1 MRSSNNTDRAKA
13 ALNAMK
19 DLGFGRK
26 LAVKVLKNLLE
37 LYENKWELIE
47 DENYSAFAEA
57 ILDAQLQDNGTRRQV
72 GDDEMSDFGTQDQQ
86 FSEMSTQEASPLL
99 NNCGSGVPGPSS
111 SSRKRKP
118 AHNSHDE
125 MDDPVY
131 AETDSPLLKRPRR
144 KQPETGA
151 SSEDRAIIPMPQEPS
166 PSSLPSPTSEGT
178 RVVDESGKVI
188 TYMKYRRDMNSRRP
202 SSAPLKEPKAEPDLL
217 PESNLGDAPLAV
229 IFPSDSDSA
238 GNRESYSQGSQE
250 GSERENPKTGAP
262 STSKAPNNMSSRIN
276 GQKISIA
283 PCTNNC
289 VLQEESPCSKLEI
302 ASSSN
307 GQFKLAIYSPINLP
321 TPSLSDFFKLVEDK
335 CLHSYKLLPPDFSL
349 ARIMNEMCEALVER
363 NPSDTGMSSSCL
375 PEKATDA
382 NGGTDDNAVV
392 VAQNPQLALGVVRP
406 AHDSSDIA
414 RGEEKFFIPVFN
426 DYTSD
431 ETPPNFAY
439 IPQNLV
445 SDNACLNLCLARI
458 GDENCCADCYGDCLG
473 GPVSCACARE
483 TGGEFAYTSEG
494 LVRREFMDE
503 CLEITH
509 DRWDPQHRAYCEGEC
524 PVERSNEAMGKCKGH
539 LRRKFIKECW
549 SKCGCN
555 KGCGNRVVQRGITCQ
570 LQVFMTGNGKGWGL
584 RTVDEI
590 PKGTFVC
597 EYAGEILT
605 AKEYQE
611 RYNQRKASLMNS
623 QPVLLDADWAA
634 RSGLKN
640 EEALCLDA
648 TFYGNIARFIN
659 HRCYDA
665 NLVEI
670 PIEIET
676 PDRLYYHLALF
687 TSRKIEPL
695 EELTWDY
702 GIDFKQTELQN
713 RSFKCLCGSK
723 YCRDTKRSRKGKG
736 KQ

>member
-1 MRSSNNTDRAKA
+1 MRPITSNERARM

-26 LAVKVLKNLLE
+26 LAVKVLKNLLK

-47 DENYSAFAEA
+47 DENYRAFAEA
-57 ILDAQLQDNGTRRQV
+57 ILDAQDDGITRQL
-72 GDDEMSDFGTQDQQ
+72 GNDEMSDFGAQDQQ
-86 FSEMSTQEASPLL
+86 FTETFTQEVSPSL
-99 NNCGSGVPGPSS
+99 NICGSEVPGPSS
-111 SSRKRKP
+111 SSRRRKP
-118 AHNSHDE
+118 DHNRHDE
-125 MDDPVY
+125 MDDLVD

-178 RVVDESGKVI
+178 RVVNESGKVI
-188 TYMKYRRDMNSRRP
+188 KYVNYRRDVNSKRP
-202 SSAPLKEPKAEPDLL
+202 RSAPLKEPKEEPDLL
-217 PESNLGDAPLAV
+217 PESNYGGAPLAV

-250 GSERENPKTGAP
+250 GSERQTPKTGVP
-262 STSKAPNNMSSRIN
+262 STSKAPNTTSSHIN
-276 GQKISIA
+276 GQNITIA
-283 PCTNNC
+283 PCTNTY
-289 VLQEESPCSKLEI
+289 VVPEGSPCTKLEI

-307 GQFKLAIYSPINLP
+307 GEFKLAIYSPANLP

-335 CLHSYKLLPPDFSL
+335 CLHSYKLLLPDFSL
-349 ARIMNEMCEALVER
+349 SRIMNEMCEALVEC
-363 NPSDTGMSSSCL
+363 NPSDSGVSSSCM
-375 PEKATDA
+375 PDEATDA
-382 NGGTDDNAVV
+382 NGGPDENAMV

-406 AHDSSDIA
+406 AHDSSDVA
-414 RGEEKFFIPVFN
+414 RGEEKFLIPIFN

-458 GDENCCADCYGDCLG
+458 GDENCCADCYGDCLA

-483 TGGEFAYTSEG
+483 TGGDFAYNSEG
-494 LVRREFMDE
+494 LVRREFLDE
-503 CLEITH
+503 CLEIAH
-509 DRWDPQHRAYCEGEC
+509 DRWDPRHRVYCNEGEC

-539 LRRKFIKECW
+539 LMRKFIKECW
-549 SKCGCN
+549 SKCGCS
-555 KGCGNRVVQRGITCQ
+555 KGCGNRVVQRGITVQ
-570 LQVFMTGNGKGWGL
+570 LQVFMNGNGKGWGL

-623 QPVLLDADWAA
+623 QPMLLDADWAQ

-670 PIEIET
+670 PVEIET
-676 PDRLYYHLALF
+676 PDHLYYHLALF
-687 TSRKIEPL
+687 SSRKIEPL

-702 GIDFKQTELQN
+702 GIDFKGTELQN
-713 RSFKCLCGSK
+713 GSFKCLCGSK
-723 YCRDTKRSRKGKG
+723 YCRDTKHSRKGKG